1 MHLSTLRFLLAVM
14 ALLPVSTMLKAAPGA
29 AQAPGPDGEPI
40 VIGQRMSLPSEI
52 LAEDQKVL
60 IHLPDGY
67 GSSSASYPVLYL
79 LDGSFHFHHVS
90 GLTRF
95 LSAIGRAPAM
105 IVVGIDNMD
114 RTRDLTPPT
123 MVDSARIRLPFS
135 SDSVTLR
142 HPTAGG
148 ADAFLRFIT
157 DELAPFVEA
166 RYRAAPFRILAGH
179 SLGGLFVTHALLTRP
194 ESFHGYLA
202 SSPSLWWNGGA
213 VAASAAERLQGWQ
226 TSGRFYYG
234 SVGDGEADMIPPLAQ
249 LAEAF
254 EAVRP
259 AGLRWWYRV
268 LTDET
273 HMTVSHRSFEEGLV
287 AIFGDWPISDAPVF
301 AGDLAAV
308 EAHFASLSTLY
319 GHEFPVPEELVNQ
332 MGYIQLQIGRGERAV
347 PIFRRNVERY
357 PSSANVYD
365 SLADALE
372 PAGEHDEALRN
383 RDEAVRRAEEI
394 GDERLEVFRRK
405 RDALR
410 ERLAQGRER

>member
-1 MHLSTLRFLLAVM
+1 MTTLRFLLTAMV
-14 ALLPVSTMLKAAPGA
+14 LLPLSGILEAAPCA
-29 AQAPGPDGEPI
+29 AQAPAPEGEPI
-40 VIGQRMSLPSEI
+40 VIGHRITLPSQI
-52 LAEDQKVL
+52 LAEDQQIL

-67 GSSSASYPVLYL
+67 GQSSARYPVLYL

-105 IVVGIDNMD
+105 IVVGIDNTD

-123 MVDSARIRLPFS
+123 AVDSARWRLPFS

-157 DELAPFVEA
+157 AELAPFVESS
-166 RYRAAPFRILAGH
+166 YRAAPFRILAGH
-179 SLGGLFVTHALLTRP
+179 SLGGLFVTHALLTQP
-194 ESFHGYLA
+194 ESFHGYIA
-202 SSPSLWWNGGA
+202 SSPSLWWNDGA
-213 VAASAAERLQGWQ
+213 VAASAAERLKGW
-226 TSGRFYYG
+226 TVDGRFYFG
-234 SVGDGEADMIPPLAQ
+234 SVGDGEAEMIPPLAQ
-249 LAEAF
+249 LTEAF
-254 EAVRP
+254 EGVRP

-268 LTDET
+268 LTNESHT
-273 HMTVSHRSFEEGLV
+273 TVSHRSFEEGLV
-287 AIFGDWPISDAPVF
+287 AIFTDWPVSDALIF

-308 EAHFASLSTLY
+308 EAHFASVSKIF
-319 GHEFPVPEELVNQ
+319 GHEFHVPEDLVNQ
-332 MGYIQLQIGRGERAV
+332 MGYMQLQIGRGERAL
-347 PIFRRNVERY
+347 PIFRRNLELY

-372 PAGEHDEALRN
+372 PAGALEEALRN
-383 RDEAVRRAEEI
+383 RDEAVRRAGEI
-394 GDERLEVFRRK
+394 GDERLETFRRK

-410 ERLAQGRER
+410 ERIAKERDG